1 MRVLILFWVG
11 LLAAFAEPEPFSHKR
26 HADLN
31 LQCVF
36 CHKGAVSVER
46 AGFPAWKTC
55 QTCHTEK
62 TAQAIPSRRVYKLP
76 DFVFFSHARH
86 STAKVECTA
95 CHGEVK
101 SQDKI
106 AMHRSTKMAACVD
119 CHKENKAT
127 VVCNACHE
135 LGQ

>member
-1 MRVLILFWVG
+1 MRLLF
-11 LLAAFAEPEPFSHKR
+11 LLCFLSISAAADPFVYSHKR
-26 HADLN
+26 HSELN
-31 LQCVF
+31 LQCSF
-36 CHKGAVSVER
+36 CHKTAATNAR

-62 TAQAIPSRRVYKLP
+62 AEEKIPSRRAFSLP

-86 STAKVECTA
+86 STAKVECSG
-95 CHGEVK
+95 CHGDVK
-101 SQDKI
+101 SQAKFEQTR
-106 AMHRSTKMAACVD
+106 AFKMATCVD
-119 CHKENKAT
+119 CHKETKAT